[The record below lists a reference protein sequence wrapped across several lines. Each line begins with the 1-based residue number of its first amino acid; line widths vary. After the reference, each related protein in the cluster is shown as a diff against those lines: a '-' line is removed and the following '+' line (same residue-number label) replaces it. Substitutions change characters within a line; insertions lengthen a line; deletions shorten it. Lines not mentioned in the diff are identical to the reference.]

1 MHERVGLAQAGNHI
15 IQQATPIK
23 EYNPKDNSKVP
34 TQKWTHENVSRNM
47 AGLNQEMCPGNKD
60 FAWAYENKRIAN
72 NTELLTKPGSMKNT
86 CTNNPNESTLSNLKA
101 T

>member
-23 EYNPKDNSKVP
+23 EHNPKDNSKVP

-60 FAWAYENKRIAN
+60 FACKTFHLFLITFRG
-72 NTELLTKPGSMKNT
+72 LRKQKN
-86 CTNNPNESTLSNLKA
+86 S
-101 T
+101 